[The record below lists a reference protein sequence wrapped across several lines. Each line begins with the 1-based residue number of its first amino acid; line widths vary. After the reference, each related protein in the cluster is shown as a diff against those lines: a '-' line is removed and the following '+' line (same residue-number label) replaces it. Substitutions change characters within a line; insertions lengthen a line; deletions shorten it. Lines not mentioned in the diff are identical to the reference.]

1 VAEGRDAGDLVLSSP
16 PPARCQK
23 VGRFR
28 PVGNNI
34 VAGLVQVRMISECK
48 SYWPP
53 PTLQWLQHG
62 PRPFREP
69 MPASTTA
76 QFLRCRVMRWSV
88 RPTVSASWTAAWTL
102 PTRSI
107 FGWDLQ
113 MRLRRQI
120 LERHSGELL
129 VGAAEVV
136 ETGKM
141 VPGLMI
147 AAPTMRV
154 PMRLPEDSVN
164 SYLSTRAAL
173 LAARDG
179 RLPDGN
185 LASSRIKVLSVPAM
199 GTGVGRISPKV
210 CARQMRA
217 AYDAVVISPAKLP
230 TSWAEA
236 SHDHQLLYTRKPGR
250 LQ

>member
-1 VAEGRDAGDLVLSSP
+1 MQIIRATPDATM
-16 PPARCQK
+16 A
-23 VGRFR
+23 
-28 PVGNNI
+28 
-34 VAGLVQVRMISECK
+34 
-48 SYWPP
+48 
-53 PTLQWLQHG
+53 
-62 PRPFREP
+62 
-69 MPASTTA
+69 
-76 QFLRCRVMRWSV
+76 
-88 RPTVSASWTAAWTL
+88 AAWSEAFSGTDA
-102 PTRSI
+102 SI
-107 FGWDLQ
+107 YHGSILEVPCDALVSPANSFGFMDGGLDLAYSQHFGWDLQ

-120 LERHSGELL
+120 LEGHSGELL

-236 SHDHQLLYTRKPGR
+236 SHDHQLLYTSKPGR